1 MNVHL
6 QTMTARLQQKIAAFA
21 AARGAVAAI
30 EFAIIFPVL
39 LIFMLGGGEAARYV
53 NASRQLTNL
62 AYSEANLVAER
73 PSTTAGA
80 TMTANDVIFV
90 QQATP
95 VIFPEILKDAAR
107 QGTTWSADQHF
118 LFTISSVVFSPT
130 VTGCTSG
137 CTYKGAVAWSLY
149 QGGLSTA
156 TVASKLRSCSVAPV
170 SVPDSQQPSLT
181 TLPADVFT
189 SGSLIVV
196 DLAYTY
202 TPVFGSAFFHSVTLH
217 RSAYLQPR
225 YLSKVNY
232 SGTLQC

>member
-6 QTMTARLQQKIAAFA
+6 QTITATLQQKIAAFA
-21 AARGAVAAI
+21 AARNAIAAV

-39 LIFMLGGGEAARYV
+39 VIFMLGGGEAARFV

-73 PSTTAGA
+73 PVGYA
-80 TMTANDVIFV
+80 TMTSNDIIFV

-107 QGTTWSADQHF
+107 QSTTWSADQNF
-118 LFTISSVVFSPT
+118 LFTISSVIFTPT
-130 VTGCTSG
+130 VTGCTSS

-170 SVPDSQQPSLT
+170 SAPDSQEPSLT
-181 TLPADVFT
+181 TLPTDVFT

-202 TPVFGSAFFHSVTLH
+202 TPVFGSSFFHSVTLH

-225 YLSKVNY
+225 YLPHINY